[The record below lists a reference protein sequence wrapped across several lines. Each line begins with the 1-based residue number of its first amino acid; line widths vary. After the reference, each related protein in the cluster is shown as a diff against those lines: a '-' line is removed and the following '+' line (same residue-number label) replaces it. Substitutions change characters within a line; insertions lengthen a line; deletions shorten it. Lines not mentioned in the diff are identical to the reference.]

1 MADWL
6 NEWILRYPTQ
16 VKEKEIPNGAVDWR
30 KLGFLTFISI
40 WQQLEDSFDF

>member
-6 NEWILRYPTQ
+6 NEWILRYATQ
-16 VKEKEIPNGAVDWR
+16 VKEKETSNGAVDWR